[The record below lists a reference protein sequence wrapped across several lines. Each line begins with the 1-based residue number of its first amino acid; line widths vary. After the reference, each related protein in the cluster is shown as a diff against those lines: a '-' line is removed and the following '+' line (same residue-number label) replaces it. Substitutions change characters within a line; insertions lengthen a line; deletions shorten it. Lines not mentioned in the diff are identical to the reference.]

1 MLAHLMAVVTA
12 CLYEHAGKWNPHNYG
27 GILHV
32 AHLTVL
38 HVRCVYSLNCIKK
51 FILYQKTIDL
61 SRYAASNKVY

>member
-32 AHLTVL
+32 AHTLRL
-38 HVRCVYSLNCIKK
+38 ACPLCLQFELYKK
-51 FILYQKTIDL
+51 NYIISK
-61 SRYAASNKVY
+61 NN